1 MEYGEPWLVEQILKN
16 WQKINASIR
25 QFEVKYQRDPNSV
38 DLLAVSKGHSIEAIR
53 YLYEAGQRAFG
64 ENYLQEA
71 QMKMAALKDFPISWH
86 FIGPLQT
93 NKIASIAQAFDYV
106 HSVSRL
112 KEAVL
117 LNQARKNLLPL
128 NILVQVNIDRESNK
142 SGVYPEE
149 VKTLVQAIQDL
160 PNLSLG
166 GLMCIPAPQPSYSD
180 QLLSFSQLKNLSQK
194 LNEDLKL
201 NLSILSMGMSGD
213 LEAAIS
219 AGSTL
224 VRIGTA
230 LFGKRE

>member
-117 LNQARKNLLPL
+117 LNEARKNLLPL